1 MEGGMQGIFVPFG
14 IKQKFRKETLVKF
27 CHNYEKFTLLWL
39 YYTNLKQNLFV
50 DVDNSKNGHGT
61 RDPQNCCVNH
71 LYLSSGLWQKPC
83 FVFKFLKFCKLCVVA
98 SVM

>member
-71 LYLSSGLWQKPC
+71 LYLSSDVWQKPHVSGT
-83 FVFKFLKFCKLCVVA
+83 FYRLSKLSLVF
-98 SVM
+98 